1 MRLCAILLALGAVA
15 CGPVQCGQVAIDILP
30 LPGKPKPA
38 GKVIIKCDGRKLTEI
53 NARDGV
59 QP

>member
-1 MRLCAILLALGAVA
+1 MRLCAILLALCTVA

-30 LPGKPKPA
+30 VDGKPKPA
-38 GKVIIKCDGRKLTEI
+38 GKVVIRCDGRKLTEI

-59 QP
+59 QR